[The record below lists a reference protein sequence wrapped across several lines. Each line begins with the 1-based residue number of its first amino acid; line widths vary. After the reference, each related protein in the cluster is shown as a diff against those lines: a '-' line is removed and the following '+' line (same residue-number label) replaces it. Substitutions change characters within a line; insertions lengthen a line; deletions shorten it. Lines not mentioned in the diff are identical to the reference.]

1 MTGSLSFLA
10 PVGRVLLA
18 LIFILSGFGKLSD
31 PTAAA
36 AYIESGGLPG
46 LLVWPTILVEIGGG
60 ALVAFGLF
68 TRPASIVLAAF
79 TVVAGLLY
87 HFIPSQSAEGMEAM
101 TQMIQFQKNLS
112 ITGGLLFLA
121 AMGPGAWA
129 LGGEHTSLS
138 RA

>member
-31 PTAAA
+31 PPGTA

-46 LLVWPTILVEIGGG
+46 FLVWPTIVVEIGGG
-60 ALVAFGLF
+60 ALVALGLF
-68 TRPASIVLAAF
+68 TRPAAIVLAAF
-79 TVVAGLLY
+79 TVVAGVLY
-87 HFIPSQSAEGMEAM
+87 HFFPAQSAEGMQAM
-101 TQMIQFQKNLS
+101 MQMIQFQKNIS

-121 AMGPGAWA
+121 AMGPGAFA
-129 LGGEHTSLS
+129 LGAGRASLS